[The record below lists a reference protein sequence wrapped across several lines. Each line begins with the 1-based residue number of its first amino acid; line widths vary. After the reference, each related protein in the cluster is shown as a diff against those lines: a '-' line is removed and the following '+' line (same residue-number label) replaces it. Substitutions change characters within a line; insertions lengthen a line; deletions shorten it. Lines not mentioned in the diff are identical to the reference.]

1 MKARMKINGKKN
13 KDIKTLLL
21 ILKTWPKAE
30 TRAWKVAGREMNIT
44 ILALFNR

>member
-13 KDIKTLLL
+13 KDIKTLLF

-30 TRAWKVAGREMNIT
+30 TRA
-44 ILALFNR
+44 

>member
-21 ILKTWPKAE
+21 LILKTWPKAE
-30 TRAWKVAGREMNIT
+30 TRA
-44 ILALFNR
+44 